1 MRRLAALV
9 ALGAA
14 LLVLVVVGVGASDSG
29 SGYAVRAI
37 FDNAAATVP
46 GEDVRVAGA
55 KVGVIEAMDVTD
67 AKKAAITLRIDDER
81 FTPFRSDARC
91 TIRPQS
97 LIGEKFVDCQPG
109 TAARRPLGRIDS
121 GPGEGE
127 HLLPLANTSSPVDL
141 DLVNDI
147 MRRPYRER
155 FSLLL
160 NELGT
165 GLAGRGTDLNE
176 VIHRA
181 NPALEQTDV
190 VLNVLARQNRTL
202 AKLAADSDRVLAP
215 LAREKRRLAGF
226 IVHGNATA
234 QASAE
239 RRADIERS
247 IERLPGFLRELR
259 PLMADLGGFAG
270 EATPVVRHLG
280 AAAPGLN
287 SLVQQLGPFS
297 RAGTP
302 ALRSLGA
309 ATDVGRTALVAA
321 RPLTRSLR
329 RFANDVRPVSGDL
342 DELTASLERTRG
354 LNRFL
359 DYVFYQTLAINGFD
373 SLGHYLRTAL
383 LVDAACAGYANA
395 PVASCNANFRE
406 PEPTEPE
413 AGEPE
418 PHAAAAV
425 AEGPAV
431 APPAPSPV
439 RAGREPVLDYL
450 LGGDR

>member
-1 MRRLAALV
+1 MRRLLAMIALAV
-9 ALGAA
+9 A

-29 SGYAVRAI
+29 GGYEVRAI
-37 FDNAAATVP
+37 FDNAAAAVP

-55 KVGVIEAMDVTD
+55 KVGTIESMDVTD
-67 AKKAAITLRIDDER
+67 AKKAAVTLEIDDER

-109 TAARRPLGRIDS
+109 TSAGRPLERIDS

-127 HLLPLANTSSPVDL
+127 HLLPVENTSSPVDL

-165 GLAGRGTDLNE
+165 GLAGRGADLNE

-181 NPALEQTDV
+181 NPALRETDE

-226 IVHGNATA
+226 IVHGNETA

-247 IERLPGFLRELR
+247 IARLPGFLRELR
-259 PLMADLGGFAG
+259 PAMADLGGFARQ
-270 EATPVVRHLG
+270 ATPVVRDLG
-280 AAAPGLN
+280 AAAPGLD
-287 SLVQQLGPFS
+287 SLVRQLGPFS

-302 ALRSLGA
+302 ALRSLGE
-309 ATDVGRTALVAA
+309 ATEVGRPALVAA

-329 RFANDVRPVSGDL
+329 RFADDLRPVSGDL
-342 DELTASLERTRG
+342 DELTASLERTGG
-354 LNRFL
+354 LKRFL
-359 DYVFYQTLAINGFD
+359 DYVYYQTLAINGFD

-383 LVDAACAGYANA
+383 LVDAACAGYANEPA
-395 PVASCNANFRE
+395 AACNANFRE
-406 PEPTEPE
+406 VEETEPE
-413 AGEPE
+413 EGESE
-418 PHAAAAV
+418 PHAAAA
-425 AEGPAV
+425 P
-431 APPAPSPV
+431 APPPVPSSV
-439 RAGREPVLDYL
+439 RAGPEPMLDYL
-450 LGGDR
+450 LGGER